1 MVKTKSVYEKMA
13 MKSVNISVE
22 RLLEQEVEVIGR
34 DGEEKYIKPF
44 DFSEELTY
52 LAGKIDFYEGI
63 DGHTA
68 AEEEENEE
76 EEESLEEGAKKEND
90 SKQENEWPWS
100 SVHSKLRLALTEM
113 CVMLDVLQ
121 TLNKRKYFILAPIQQ
136 NPELEK
142 QTVQMLEKRKYLA
155 KVGSYIG
162 TGAAGLGMQRH
173 VKPEPIIIDSDPT
186 QEKEI
191 EYYTQLMELRQ
202 FWRVKKSGN
211 QITGDLS
218 YRTSGSRF
226 WHPGIFEVKAESD
239 EAETEEEEKEEKKL
253 AITLS
258 PDLVKSS
265 HIIVQLIDKESRC
278 GWKAVS
284 HPIIL
289 EDNFVNSWEKE
300 MTKAQQHLF
309 NKEIFS
315 QLSNDAFQGSFLG
328 INVLNSQIR
337 CTMSD
342 NAEVI
347 ITHNVDSAT
356 TDDLQTETKETSNDL
371 ALLLSALL
379 YQQHRNVSK
388 FSTPYPATSN
398 FYGKQSKSS
407 SVINIIHRKPNDLG
421 KSILYEFMK
430 QAEHKLWIHRIN
442 EFLYNQNVRFP
453 EPSIG
458 FHWNVLKSRLKSM
471 LTVTLSTVHRHKSI
485 SSNFAIT
492 VDETGFHIS
501 SRNMISVDLPFDMD
515 MLALVLS
522 NNVYKHLQSV
532 VQDVSRQHGWI
543 MITPKMGNNILS
555 SNQVQ
560 ARPPLLLRNDT
571 NEKFVQIYL
580 NDMRNIE
587 VEISK
592 ERQGNDI
599 TLDDGFKLLNKEK
612 LSVSWALLPGDSF
625 MEKCEF
631 LFLFL

>member
-1 MVKTKSVYEKMA
+1 MA
-13 MKSVNISVE
+13 MKAVNISVE

-68 AEEEENEE
+68 AGTDEEENEE
-76 EEESLEEGAKKEND
+76 EESTEEGAKKDE
-90 SKQENEWPWS
+90 SKQNEWPWS

-155 KVGSYIG
+155 KVGAYIG
-162 TGAAGLGMQRH
+162 TGAAGLGVRNA
-173 VKPEPIIIDSDPT
+173 KPEPIVIDGEQKD
-186 QEKEI
+186 KET

-239 EAETEEEEKEEKKL
+239 ETEEDEKEEKKKL

-258 PDLVKSS
+258 PDLAKSS
-265 HIIVQLIDKESRC
+265 QIIVQLIDKESSC
-278 GWKAVS
+278 NWKAVS
-284 HPIIL
+284 NPIIL

-300 MTKAQQHLF
+300 MTKAQQHRF

-328 INVLNSQIR
+328 INVLNSQIK

-356 TDDLQTETKETSNDL
+356 TVDLQTDTKETSNDL

-442 EFLYNQNVRFP
+442 EFLYDQNVRFP
-453 EPSIG
+453 EPAIG

-471 LTVTLSTVHRHKSI
+471 LTVTLSSVYRHKSN

-492 VDETGFHIS
+492 IDETGFHIFS
-501 SRNMISVDLPFDMD
+501 KNMISVDLPFDMD

-522 NNVYKHLQSV
+522 NNVYKHLQNV
-532 VQDVSRQHGWI
+532 VQDVSKQHGWV

-555 SNQVQ
+555 SNQVE
-560 ARPPLLLRNDT
+560 ARPPLLLRNNT

-592 ERQGNDI
+592 ESHENDPP
-599 TLDDGFKLLNKEK
+599 LDDSFKPLNKAK
-612 LSVSWALLPGDSF
+612 LSVSWTSLPGDSF
-625 MEKCEF
+625 IEKCES
-631 LFLFL
+631 LFLFV